1 MKNLVRAFVALAS
14 MIAMSVSASV
24 HGGGNPRPSGS
35 AAAVKMSTVAQSVH
49 GGGNP
54 RPSGGAAVAK
64 M

>member
-14 MIAMSVSASV
+14 LIAMSASASV

-35 AAAVKMSTVAQSVH
+35 AAAVKISIAAQSVH

-54 RPSGGAAVAK
+54 RPVRAEVAK